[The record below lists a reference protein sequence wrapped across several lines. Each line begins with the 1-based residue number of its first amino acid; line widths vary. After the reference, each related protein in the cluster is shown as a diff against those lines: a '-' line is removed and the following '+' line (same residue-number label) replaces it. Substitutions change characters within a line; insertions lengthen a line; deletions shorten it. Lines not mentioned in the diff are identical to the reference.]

1 MQAMTESGD
10 GFELAER
17 DLAIR
22 GAGEV
27 FGERQAGW
35 TDLKLGRLPQDEAI
49 VFEARGVAE
58 QILDADPDLERHAQ
72 LREEVAGPPRRRR
85 RVPVQVVAV
94 AAAPR
99 HERRTAWRRWRVIRR
114 CQRFRRRRCTSW
126 HGTQMNPCATPVRSA
141 STQSAQPPQ

>member
-35 TDLKLGRLPQDEAI
+35 TDLKLGRLPQDEPI
-49 VFEARGVAE
+49 VLRSARGVAE
-58 QILDADPDLERHAQ
+58 QILDADADLERHEQ
-72 LREEVAGPPRRRR
+72 LREEVAGPPRRRGR
-85 RVPVQVVAV
+85 LPLQVVT
-94 AAAPR
+94 AAPM
-99 HERRTAWRRWRVIRR
+99 HVARR
-114 CQRFRRRRCTSW
+114 
-126 HGTQMNPCATPVRSA
+126 
-141 STQSAQPPQ
+141 